1 MIAAQV
7 IFWCSVILLAHSY
20 FIYPLLVRIISIGK
34 KQNKN
39 CFSLTGE
46 LPEVSIL
53 LAVFNEE
60 EVMNQKILSTLD
72 SSYPVSKLEFLIGS
86 DASTDDTEEIIRR
99 CSVQFPQIKYYPF
112 KNRTGKAGIMNH
124 LAARAG
130 GEILLL
136 TDANVMFSRQTIFEL
151 VKHFKNDSIALVAG
165 NILNSEVKSDGIS
178 KQEST
183 YQAFENNL
191 KYREGVLWGAMM
203 GASGGCYTV
212 RSEYFSPTPENFIV
226 DDFYITIAALEKGG
240 KAICELEA
248 SCYEDVSNL
257 SKEEFRRK
265 SRIATGNFQILRR
278 FWKLLSPGRGEM
290 AFAFFSHKILRWLG
304 PFFILTAYLS
314 SFVLSFQHD
323 YYKFFFWIQTILL
336 LTPLIDLVLIK
347 LKIHLHGLRY
357 ISHFYMMNLAMLNG
371 FFKFLRG
378 VKHNVW

>member
-34 KQNKN
+34 KQNEN

-60 EVMNQKILSTLD
+60 EVMNQKILSTMD

-112 KNRTGKAGIMNH
+112 KSRTGKAGIMNH

-136 TDANVMFSRQTIFEL
+136 TDANVLFSRQTIFEL

-178 KQEST
+178 KQESS

-191 KYREGVLWGAMM
+191 KYREGVLL
-203 GASGGCYTV
+203 
-212 RSEYFSPTPENFIV
+212 F
-226 DDFYITIAALEKGG
+226 
-240 KAICELEA
+240 
-248 SCYEDVSNL
+248 
-257 SKEEFRRK
+257 
-265 SRIATGNFQILRR
+265 
-278 FWKLLSPGRGEM
+278 
-290 AFAFFSHKILRWLG
+290 
-304 PFFILTAYLS
+304 
-314 SFVLSFQHD
+314 
-323 YYKFFFWIQTILL
+323 
-336 LTPLIDLVLIK
+336 
-347 LKIHLHGLRY
+347 
-357 ISHFYMMNLAMLNG
+357 
-371 FFKFLRG
+371 
-378 VKHNVW
+378 